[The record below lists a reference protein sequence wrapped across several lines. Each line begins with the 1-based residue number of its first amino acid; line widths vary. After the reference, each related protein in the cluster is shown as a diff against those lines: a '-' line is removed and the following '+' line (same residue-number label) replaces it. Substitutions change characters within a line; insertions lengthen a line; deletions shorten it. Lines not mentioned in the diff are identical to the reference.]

1 MMRLR
6 IVKYAMNG
14 AEQKKDEDNIPHGK
28 LFLKELMLP
37 WDNTDTIV
45 CTYSF
50 FTSVPAAEELWK
62 HGLCFIGVIKKEM
75 WQF

>member
-1 MMRLR
+1 MENGADIQNTAYGRSGIMMRLR

-37 WDNTDTIV
+37 WANTDTIV
-45 CTYSF
+45 CTYSY
-50 FTSVPAAEELWK
+50 FTSVTTAEE
-62 HGLCFIGVIKKEM
+62 
-75 WQF
+75 